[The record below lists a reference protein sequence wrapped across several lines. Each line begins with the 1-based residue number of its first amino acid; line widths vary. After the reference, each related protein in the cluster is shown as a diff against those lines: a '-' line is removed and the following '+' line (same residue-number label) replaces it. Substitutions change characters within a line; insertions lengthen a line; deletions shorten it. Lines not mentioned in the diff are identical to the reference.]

1 MDDSGLGFYLKPF
14 EIQQRERLGG
24 FIVANHPNILL
35 QLAATECLCLRQY
48 LDVFLRLPM
57 QQLQI

>member
-1 MDDSGLGFYLKPF
+1 MQQLGD
-14 EIQQRERLGG
+14 

-35 QLAATECLCLRQY
+35 QLAAIEYLRLRQY
-48 LDVFLRLPM
+48 LDVFLLLPM